1 LRGST
6 KFGAK
11 YDPTVGGLEFDSPI
25 LYGDEGFAEIRE
37 LTAYADQHG
46 WEVDSGCG
54 CHTHFDMRD
63 ESDDQ
68 LWATYYAYNI
78 TYPMWSAAVSSR
90 RRGSTYCQE
99 PYTTAVDIERS
110 ADQDAFKDYAYDAE
124 RYEYLN
130 ILAYDDHSTFEVRLL
145 EGTIN
150 ADTICNWLALHAR
163 FIDRVH
169 DMSFAEIRE
178 LGRTRSK
185 QFRSLVELID
195 DAPLTDWLAHRAR
208 YTGQMPLRGPTCVS

>member
-1 LRGST
+1 MRG
-6 KFGAK
+6 
-11 YDPTVGGLEFDSPI
+11 
-25 LYGDEGFAEIRE
+25 
-37 LTAYADQHG
+37 
-46 WEVDSGCG
+46 
-54 CHTHFDMRD
+54 

-68 LWATYYAYNI
+68 LWAVYYSYNL

-90 RRGSTYCQE
+90 RRAGSYCQE
-99 PYTTAVDIERS
+99 PFATIRDIERTY
-110 ADQDAFKDYAYDAE
+110 DQGDISFRDYAYDAE

-130 ILAYDDHSTFEVRLL
+130 IVAYDDHNTFELRLL
-145 EGTIN
+145 EGTLK
-150 ADTICNWLALHAR
+150 ADTICNWVALHTR

-178 LGRTRSK
+178 LGSSRSK

-208 YTGQMPLRGPTCVS
+208 YTGGRPLRGPGSAS